1 MTHCC
6 KQLCLYSH
14 RQHQIGQWDCNI
26 AANCNKNS
34 IFDPW
39 KLAYQIPLSTNIWTC
54 WLSKMVSW
62 LVTLNICIYSII
74 KVLTFLERIVAC
86 QADWG
91 YQMSCL
97 SDCTPDMLI
106 LFSVLADWPAW
117 KYLRKVCTCSF
128 PHCSLALLMFIEASI
143 WSWTAWPVQIS
154 HFTNKPTCSNND

>member
-6 KQLCLYSH
+6 KQL
-14 RQHQIGQWDCNI
+14 WDCKNV
-26 AANCNKNS
+26 ANCSKNC

-54 WLSKMVSW
+54 WSKMVSW
-62 LVTLNICIYSII
+62 LITLNICVYSII

-91 YQMSCL
+91 YQISFL
-97 SDCTPDMLI
+97 SDCAPDRLI

-117 KYLRKVCTCSF
+117 KYLHKVCTCSF
-128 PHCSLALLMFIEASI
+128 PCCSLALLLFIQASI
-143 WSWTAWPVQIS
+143 WSWTVWPV
-154 HFTNKPTCSNND
+154 